1 MSTRSMIA
9 TLNQDSSVKAIYCH
23 FDGYVEGVGITL
35 LSHWNTLEKVQSLM
49 ELGDLSS
56 LGSEIGQ
63 KQDFNLP
70 TDKTWCLAYGR
81 DRGETDVGSRDFHSL
96 HYAEGNYGDVDYL
109 YVFDGTHWSFKRRG
123 AKEYADLGQYAIT
136 ELTEKV
142 S

>member
-9 TLNQDSSVKAIYCH
+9 LKREDKITAIYCH
-23 FDGYVEGVGITL
+23 FDGYVEGVGMTL
-35 LSHWNTLEKVQSLM
+35 LRHWNTLEKVESLM

-56 LGSEIGQ
+56 LGLEIGQ

-123 AKEYADLGQYAIT
+123 AKEYTDLGQYALE
-136 ELTEKV
+136 ELFG
-142 S
+142 